1 MLRTAFRSL
10 FGRRNGTVRRP
21 TARLRL
27 TSLEDRTTPST
38 LTVNAAFTN
47 PGPGQFTS
55 IQAAVN
61 AANPGDRINV
71 QPGTYNE
78 AVSITTSNITLF
90 ATGTPG
96 TVIVQAPTGADIA
109 IHVDGG
115 ATGVAITGFQV
126 VGANA
131 GIQFGDH
138 FDSPPTDSGS
148 GSATANMVNGYAQ
161 VGIEVIGHGS
171 SAAVFRNTI
180 TGPGVAGEAN
190 APIGIQISDGATS
203 DCEFNTVAA
212 NLGNSNNEGV
222 GILVF
227 ETSNVEVA
235 RNTVS
240 TADEGVLL
248 FSFEGDP
255 RVTNCDVSFN
265 TSFNNTFNGIG
276 LLNADI
282 NTVTNNSCNSNG
294 FDGINVGADP
304 SDPNAAQ
311 GTATGNLFRGNSC
324 ESNGRAGIFMEP
336 TATGN
341 TLMMNRLRNNNTL
354 GLPNGADAVDLS
366 SGNATDGTA
375 NFWSKDKFETAIPS
389 GLQ

>member
-10 FGRRNGTVRRP
+10 FGRTTRTIRRP
-21 TARLRL
+21 TTRLRL
-27 TSLEDRTTPST
+27 TSLEDRTTPSN

-47 PGPGQFTS
+47 PAPGQFTS

-61 AANPGDRINV
+61 AASPGDRINV

-96 TVIVQAPTGADIA
+96 TAIVRAPSGADIA

-138 FDSPPTDSGS
+138 FDSPPSDSGS
-148 GSATANMVNGYAQ
+148 GSANANIVNGYAQ
-161 VGIEVIGHGS
+161 VGIEVIGQGS

-203 DCEFNTVAA
+203 DCEFNVVSA

-227 ETSNVEVA
+227 ETSNVEVS

-240 TADEGVLL
+240 TADEGILL

-255 RVTNCDVSFN
+255 RVTNCDVSMN

-276 LLNADI
+276 LLNADN
-282 NTVTNNSCNSNG
+282 NTIVKNDVFTNG

-304 SDPNAAQ
+304 NDPNAAQ
-311 GTATGNLFRGNSC
+311 GTATGNLFDGNSA
-324 ESNGRAGIFMEP
+324 ENNGRAGIFMEP

-341 TLMMNRLRNNNTL
+341 TLTKNKLRNNNTKN
-354 GLPNGADAVDLS
+354 LPNGADAVDLS
-366 SGNATDGTA
+366 SGNGTDDTA
-375 NFWSKDKFETAIPS
+375 NFWSKNKFATSIPS